1 MPVTH
6 NDTIQTSADTIV
18 VAVDSVTAPDSV
30 VCAVLPW
37 EKSLCHEA
45 DAPAS
50 AAEREMC
57 RSLDTTYLSGLPVEP
72 RQPRVATDS
81 GILTLLTVMFLFVAF
96 SFKHCAK
103 LFGVLAADLWSV
115 RRRANA
121 FDDPTANET
130 RVLIVLLFQL
140 WVCEGLLIYAALNY
154 LGYIAMTDSIFM
166 PIAVLTGVAAC
177 YYVAQLIAYRF
188 TGYLFTDP
196 IGASQWVKGFNS
208 SQAFLGVTLMAPA
221 LVTVFY
227 PSATEGML
235 WIAIGLYAASR
246 LMFIIKGFRIFYH
259 NFPSLLYFILYL
271 CALELV
277 PLILLASI
285 VTHASQFL
293 S

>member
-1 MPVTH
+1 MPSLS
-6 NDTIQTSADTIV
+6 DTIETPSDTIV
-18 VAVDSVTAPDSV
+18 ITVDSVMAADSTARV
-30 VCAVLPW
+30 ALPW

-45 DAPAS
+45 EAPAS
-50 AAEREMC
+50 SSEREAC
-57 RSLDTTYLSGLPVEP
+57 RSLETTYLSGLPAVP

-130 RVLIVLLFQL
+130 RVLVVLLFQL
-140 WVCEGLLIYAALNY
+140 WVCEGLLIYAALNN
-154 LGYIAMTDSIFM
+154 LGYISVPASVFI
-166 PIAVLTGVAAC
+166 PIVALSGVAAA
-177 YYVAQLIAYRF
+177 YYLSQLAAYRF
-188 TGYLFTDP
+188 VGYLFTDS

-208 SQAFLGVTLMAPA
+208 SQAFLGITLMVPA

-227 PSATEGML
+227 PSATEAML
-235 WIAIGLYAASR
+235 WTAAGLYIAAR

-277 PLILLASI
+277 PLILLASA
-285 VTHASQFL
+285 VTYLSQFL